1 MSLEMYC
8 YHANYRG
15 YVLKSEEFKLH
26 GFKFSIQ
33 AKFINGWWNCVLGHR
48 KNETNQC
55 LYLWFTHFKYRC
67 GLCHAM
73 REKLLKLIKELLKK
87 AWKILVSKAKVK
99 STTWAYSGKFAVR
112 FKTKAAS
119 QMPQNWFLIRAPG
132 MLVSPSLLEES
143 CEDFSNLYLLRCS
156 SSELYSKNKA
166 RIMKIRTLTRVLRDY
181 IL

>member
-73 REKLLKLIKELLKK
+73 REKLLKLIDHLLQQDQR
-87 AWKILVSKAKVK
+87 LVSRIIFQTETTLRQGLLTDVLVKGKCTSHIKVK
-99 STTWAYSGKFAVR
+99 SYSYN
-112 FKTKAAS
+112 KT
-119 QMPQNWFLIRAPG
+119 F
-132 MLVSPSLLEES
+132 
-143 CEDFSNLYLLRCS
+143 
-156 SSELYSKNKA
+156 SELK
-166 RIMKIRTLTRVLRDY
+166 KIVQTNHKSGSCVPFY
-181 IL
+181 IVTSAI